1 MHKLAHLFRLIFAPD
16 RFIDVITDLIVAE
29 ERVKNPSVLL
39 PEGEYPT
46 DRRAEIQENV
56 RNQTKK
62 FRRGI
67 ATGIITTAFTIAVGA
82 VAGTALRYL
91 FGEPAKSWI
100 YFIQASGAAVIL
112 GATLA
117 EVGGDI
123 MTWKKASIPE
133 QLNKLIFRG
142 LYVAG
147 TFLFVLSVAWDA
159 A

>member
-1 MHKLAHLFRLIFAPD
+1 MQNVAHLLRLIFAPKW
-16 RFIDVITDLIVAE
+16 FIDVVTDLVVVE
-29 ERVKNPSVLL
+29 DRVKNPSWLQ
-39 PEGEYPT
+39 PEGEFQIK
-46 DRRAEIQENV
+46 RRAEIQENV
-56 RNQTKK
+56 RNQTNR

-67 ATGIITTAFTIAVGA
+67 AKGIVTTALTIAVGA
-82 VAGTALRYL
+82 IAGTALRYL
-91 FGEPAKSWI
+91 FGEPAKALV

-123 MTWKKASIPE
+123 STWKRESIPE
-133 QLNKLIFRG
+133 QLNRLIFRG

>member
-1 MHKLAHLFRLIFAPD
+1 MQTIAHLLRLIFSPE
-16 RFIDVITDLIVAE
+16 RFIAIVTELIVAE
-29 ERVKNPSVLL
+29 ESVENPSWLQ
-39 PEGEYPT
+39 PEFQIR
-46 DRRAEIQENV
+46 RRAEIQENV
-56 RNQTKK
+56 REQTNR
-62 FRRGI
+62 FRRGFG
-67 ATGIITTAFTIAVGA
+67 TGILTTALTIAVGA
-82 VAGTALRYL
+82 ITGTALFYL
-91 FGEPAKSWI
+91 FGEPAKSLV

-123 MTWKKASIPE
+123 VTYGKRSIPE

-159 A
+159 T